1 MIFTFPIP
9 FENVFFTLFKKS
21 RIIIVV
27 ASQKKKKKTFMR
39 EKKEEKRKSYEFT
52 FFYPSEKLLYVNIKS
67 FILIE
72 HDICKRGRVV
82 NATSMSIKM
91 TN

>member
-1 MIFTFPIP
+1 
-9 FENVFFTLFKKS
+9 
-21 RIIIVV
+21 
-27 ASQKKKKKTFMR
+27 MR
-39 EKKEEKRKSYEFT
+39 GKKEEKRKSYEFT
-52 FFYPSEKLLYVNIKS
+52 FFFPSEKLLYVNIKS